1 MAVDEPAVS
10 MPAGRIDARGGVAWK
25 VRTGAKPASARPKA
39 EPRPPKWEAS
49 AAKATYGRAARKP
62 GGAEVKSMT
71 EKRLQNFKAKQ
82 AETLHAMRSRADKG
96 AWDKLHNAHFD
107 WWAFPI
113 DDGSKPDF
121 NISSEADVDVLRNDA
136 EWLEGYHE
144 ALSLACHAWGWDL
157 AAQRRIDPLS
167 KGMGWTDWDVRL
179 AKMCRSV
186 YLFEEVELLA
196 SLQKFARE
204 VQAKEKEGKS
214 FFYGMICLDELLYF
228 ELPRRPGATGAS
240 CPEGAQPE
248 AVSDRGAS
256 DPDLRDGAVGP

>member
-1 MAVDEPAVS
+1 
-10 MPAGRIDARGGVAWK
+10 
-25 VRTGAKPASARPKA
+25 
-39 EPRPPKWEAS
+39 
-49 AAKATYGRAARKP
+49 
-62 GGAEVKSMT
+62 MT

-96 AWDKLHNAHFD
+96 AWDKLHHAHFD

-248 AVSDRGAS
+248 AVSARGVS
-256 DPDLRDGAVGP
+256 DPDLWDGSVGP